1 MGNSQGQKKEENVI
15 SSRRSVRPGPLFVIS
30 YVKLFLL
37 LFCVFLS
44 YYVMSDIEL
53 SDSDESYRPEDDGDV
68 LESEEYFT
76 LENDIIESEDES
88 LVSLGGGWSRV
99 DVYQEER
106 HYPLPPLRKNYS
118 GVNPTLGI
126 DKESSV
132 IFVFASGN
140 M

>member
-1 MGNSQGQKKEENVI
+1 
-15 SSRRSVRPGPLFVIS
+15 
-30 YVKLFLL
+30 
-37 LFCVFLS
+37 
-44 YYVMSDIEL
+44 MSDIEI
-53 SDSDESYRPEDDGDV
+53 SDSDESYRPEDDGDASDSEDYSS
-68 LESEEYFT
+68 LES
-76 LENDIIESEDES
+76 DIIESDDES
-88 LVSLGGGWSRV
+88 LISLGGGWSRV

-106 HYPLPPLRKNYS
+106 RYPLRKNYS